1 MDEIGE
7 AGEIGGRK
15 IPEPAIRRPWK
26 RLPLLLATLLVGFML
41 YRWIGPDTVRGI
53 LTTGWHWLE
62 AAPPLVFFGSMSLL
76 CLLPIPITLFYV
88 SAGPIYGVVP
98 ALLWILPAVAL
109 NQFLGHRLA
118 NGILRPRIERLIE
131 SHGYT
136 VPAVHGK
143 TAQSLFTTVIRI
155 TPGFPYFLQ
164 NLILGIAGVERT
176 RHLLISLPI
185 QMFYATGFVVLGR
198 SAFEGRV
205 GVAAGALA
213 LLVGV
218 SVVARLVHA
227 RLRSQAPSLSVSA
240 EETNPSRA
248 PSPASCSS
256 QDERD

>member
-1 MDEIGE
+1 MDESDRF
-7 AGEIGGRK
+7 GGRK
-15 IPEPAIRRPWK
+15 IPGPAIGRPWT
-26 RLPLLLATLLVGFML
+26 RLPLLLATLLIGYAL
-41 YRWIGPDTVRGI
+41 YQWIGPDTVRES
-53 LTTGWHWLE
+53 LAASWNWLE

-76 CLLPIPITLFYV
+76 CLLPVPITLFYV
-88 SAGPIYGVVP
+88 SAGPIYGIVP

-136 VPAVHGK
+136 VPTVHGR

-164 NLILGIAGVERT
+164 NLILGIAGVEWR

-198 SAFEGRV
+198 SAVEGRI

-213 LLVGV
+213 LLVAA

-227 RLRSQAPSLSVSA
+227 RLRS
-240 EETNPSRA
+240 RA
-248 PSPASCSS
+248 PSVSVEEGEPAGAPSTALPPARA
-256 QDERD
+256 QRE

>member
-1 MDEIGE
+1 MDEIDEISEMGE
-7 AGEIGGRK
+7 RK
-15 IPEPAIRRPWK
+15 IPEPAIRRPWT
-26 RLPLLLATLLVGFML
+26 RLSLLLATLLVGFAL
-41 YRWIGPDTVRGI
+41 YRWIGPDTVRES
-53 LTTGWHWLE
+53 LAASWHWLE

-76 CLLPIPITLFYV
+76 CLLPVPITLFYV
-88 SAGPIYGVVP
+88 SAGPIYGIVP

-136 VPAVHGK
+136 VPTVHGR

-164 NLILGIAGVERT
+164 NLILGIAGVEWT

-198 SAFEGRV
+198 SAVEGRI

-213 LLVGV
+213 LLVTA

-227 RLRSQAPSLSVSA
+227 RLRSRAPSLSVEEADPAREPSSA
-240 EETNPSRA
+240 PL
-248 PSPASCSS
+248 PAED
-256 QDERD
+256 QRD

>member
-1 MDEIGE
+1 MNEIGE
-7 AGEIGGRK
+7 IGASA
-15 IPEPAIRRPWK
+15 IPGPAIRRPWK
-26 RLPLLLATLLVGFML
+26 RLALLLAAALVAFVL
-41 YRWIGPDTVRGI
+41 YRWIGPETVRG
-53 LTTGWHWLE
+53 LLATGWGWLE
-62 AAPPLVFFGSMSLL
+62 AAPPLVFFGAMSLL
-76 CLLPIPITLFYV
+76 CLLPVPITLFYV
-88 SAGPIYGVVP
+88 SAGPIFGIVP

-164 NLILGIAGVERT
+164 NLILGIAGIEPI

-213 LLVGV
+213 LLVVV

-227 RLRSQAPSLSVSA
+227 RLRSQAPSVSA
-240 EETNPSRA
+240 SASVVVEEDVVDPTPFPTHGRE
-248 PSPASCSS
+248 
-256 QDERD
+256 D

>member
-1 MDEIGE
+1 MDERGE
-7 AGEIGGRK
+7 IGEIGGRR
-15 IPEPAIRRPWK
+15 IPEAVLRRPWK
-26 RLPLLLATLLVGFML
+26 RLPLLLAILLVGFGL
-41 YRWIGPDTVRGI
+41 YRWIGPDAVQRI
-53 LTTGWHWLE
+53 LATGWDWLE

-98 ALLWILPAVAL
+98 ALLWIVPAVAL

-118 NGILRPRIERLIE
+118 NGILRPSIERLIE

-136 VPAVHGK
+136 VPTVDGK
-143 TAQSLFTTVIRI
+143 AAQSLFTTVIRI

-198 SAFEGRV
+198 SAFEGRI

-213 LLVGV
+213 LLVGA
-218 SVVARLVHA
+218 SVIARLVHR
-227 RLRSQAPSLSVSA
+227 RLRSRAPSLSSSVEPSDPAGEPSSA
-240 EETNPSRA
+240 RF
-248 PSPASCSS
+248 PA
-256 QDERD
+256 EGRRD